1 MRRCPGL
8 RRVAVRAATEEKNAA
23 DDFSQQ
29 ATEAVNKAV
38 DYLKVCTVG
47 SSCGIAG
54 AVWAVGR
61 LGPMR
66 AVERA
71 TCQPPPLCFEQR
83 RTSGRGPLM
92 LRSPLPLRSS

>member
-38 DYLKVCTVG
+38 DYLKVCTIG
-47 SSCGIAG
+47 SSCSCGVAG
-54 AVWAVGR
+54 AVWAVGT
-61 LGPMR
+61 LGPHAGGGASEMPTPSL
-66 AVERA
+66 V
-71 TCQPPPLCFEQR
+71 F
-83 RTSGRGPLM
+83 
-92 LRSPLPLRSS
+92 